1 MTNETYREVREVLED
16 LAQSRGFRGGAEEL
30 TERVHQLD
38 ASYGGPELLEE
49 PRPGSGPLLEKV
61 LGGLTEE
68 ERDRLARGVAQTL
81 FH

>member
-1 MTNETYREVREVLED
+1 MTNETYREVLED
-16 LAQSRGFRGGAEEL
+16 LAQSRGFPGGAEGL
-30 TERVHQLD
+30 AERVRQLD
-38 ASYGGPELLEE
+38 ARYGVPELLEE